1 MNRRLW
7 MMLLVIAGTMPWR
20 VALACAHEAA
30 FIQQRCC
37 CLELRAACSHVES
50 GVAPCCQAV
59 VAAPGQVADAQADTL
74 PSPDSEPL
82 LPSPS
87 AAFLPESRSLERS
100 AGRISSSRTGPGTQ
114 IYLRTARL
122 RL

>member
-7 MMLLVIAGTMPWR
+7 MMLLVVASTMPWR

-30 FIQQRCC
+30 VIQTRCC
-37 CLELRAACSHVES
+37 CHELRAVCPHVES

-74 PSPDSEPL
+74 PSPDSGPL

-100 AGRISSSRTGPGTQ
+100 AGRVSFYRTGPGTET
-114 IYLRTARL
+114 YLRTARL